1 MNEFLGN
8 ITDTS
13 LSKNVSGSWQ
23 FAKNILLTKGFKS
36 ISNED
41 GLLHKEDFDGVLLGS
56 IITNIDEVYFSLDG
70 VTSEIGYIN
79 KRVQNPTY
87 EVILRNDNLG
97 FRLDCPIEGI
107 YTYNYKQ
114 EFIVAW
120 AHGIRANA
128 AKPMIFNITSPL
140 FSITGGVIDN
150 PNDLDLIYL
159 FPNINEGNYTLT
171 RLNKGNLFGDIAY
184 ITYAYV
190 YADGSR
196 TQFFPVSNISY
207 LTDGYLNTNSYGVH
221 ILLEDLDT
229 KFNKIKFGIILRDK
243 TTLKGFISYE
253 IPYTTSDTIEYDLVS
268 TDSYIATSADE
279 ILIRPDSFSKIKTLT
294 TTYDQIHVGNTVK
307 DDVIDFQKYA
317 NMLTLEPVLEV
328 SDDMNQHS
336 FMPDE
341 VMAFVIE
348 LQLLDGSYTDA
359 FHIPGRVAAGTET
372 DIITLSQIANFN
384 LGTFTFLGTHEKQ
397 FRMFNTGTVGGT
409 LGAYTATWG
418 YWQNEELYPNDS
430 NYDSTSVGGSD
441 LRNTPVRHHR
451 FPSLASL
458 YALDPTYLPSR
469 NGDNTEKIL
478 TTNQPRFILNVKLTN
493 FDTIVPTDI
502 KNKIQGY
509 RISYIKRTFANS
521 LVIDNCVMIQRKE
534 NESTIVTAP
543 DSYKC
548 TELFATTHDYI
559 KSRLFSP
566 ALFNTKPA
574 IQPTYIIGNYLHSAS
589 VMSFSSD
596 FSQAIPDINK
606 FSQVDKVT
614 YAPANNLSY
623 GNQYTEE
630 GIDINLTASQDFGIV
645 ASPPSSPGNCA
656 INVTLIQ
663 LKDNLYTGLTSTD
676 LIVVGRVDGFTNTD
690 VLRNSDTSIK
700 SFIDCSIY
708 QINSTSSL
716 HYRLTYIGYYSP
728 LHTMALYNE
737 SSSNILINS
746 TNEPQLESREYEFRV
761 ISNLGA
767 TYLNDLNS
775 IRTFNINNVYINKF
789 PYRINSTNKI
799 SSEGNIMEALRTFPV
814 NNYYDIPNNKGEI
827 VALRGSSKIL
837 YIQQRFSLYI
847 TQVKDRL
854 YTNNE
859 NVYLGTTD
867 LFSTIPDEVVRN
879 DKGYIGCTSQF
890 ACILFKGGYVT
901 VDQIQGKI
909 FLISDGKD
917 ELSAKGKRNYFSNNW
932 DIGFDISDNENGI
945 EERVDNPF
953 VSVGHIVG
961 YDDKNNRL
969 LFTKRHFVP
978 KNVVGLT
985 RSGQFYTFDG
995 NLVDYTNPTYFTN
1008 KSKTWSYSLDNDVWV
1023 CEHDYIPNMMF
1034 HTSDGLFSIF
1044 NSFTGGKLYK
1054 HNNLLTKG
1062 LFYGV
1067 QYPSYIDLIF
1077 NDNLDIS
1084 KLYESIMWV
1093 SDAINHINNG
1103 DIYNET
1109 ITHIALYNKS
1119 QCSGIINLKDN
1130 QYLLTRTV
1138 EGHWNFNAFRDL
1150 VIDQFSPVLDEN
1162 GEIITANINNDK
1174 LWFEKNNFI
1183 SKFIVVRL
1191 YIDNLSQ
1198 NTILIHSVNVQS
1210 IKSLR

>member
-13 LSKNVSGSWQ
+13 LSKNGHGTWQ

-41 GLLHKEDFDGVLLGS
+41 GLLHQENFDGVLLGS

-70 VTSEIGYIN
+70 TTSEIGYIN

-87 EVILRNDNLG
+87 TVILRDDNLG

-107 YTYNYKQ
+107 YTYNYKG
-114 EFIVAW
+114 ELIVVW
-120 AHGIRANA
+120 GHGIRANA
-128 AKPMIFNITSPL
+128 AKPMIFNITTPL
-140 FSITGGVIDN
+140 FSITGGTIDN
-150 PNDLDLIYL
+150 ANDLDLIYL
-159 FPNINEGNYTLT
+159 FPNINEGKYTLT
-171 RLNKGNLFGDIAY
+171 RLEKGNLFGDIAY
-184 ITYAYV
+184 ITYAYI
-190 YADGSR
+190 YTDGSR
-196 TQFFPVSNISY
+196 TQFFPISNIAY
-207 LTDGYLNTNSYGVH
+207 ITDGYLNTNSYGVH

-229 KFNKIKFGIILRDK
+229 KFTKIKLGLVLRDE
-243 TTLKGFISYE
+243 TTLKGYISYD
-253 IPYTTSDTIEYDLVS
+253 ISYTTSDTIEYDLIS
-268 TDSYIATSADE
+268 TDSFVATSADE
-279 ILIRPDSFSKIKTLT
+279 IIIRPDSFSKIKTLT
-294 TTYDQIHVGNTVK
+294 TTYDQIHIGNTVK
-307 DDVIDFQKYA
+307 DTPIDFQPYA

-328 SDDMNQHS
+328 SDDTNQHS

-341 VMAFVIE
+341 VMAFFIE
-348 LQLLDGSYTDA
+348 LQLLDGSYSDA
-359 FHIPGRVAAGTET
+359 FHIPGRVASGTET
-372 DIITLSQIANFN
+372 SFITPVQTLTYGFDWFSAA
-384 LGTFTFLGTHEKQ
+384 TTKQ
-397 FRMFNTGTVGGT
+397 FKMLNTGTVGGV

-418 YWQNEELYPNDS
+418 YWENEELYPNDD
-430 NYDSTSVGGSD
+430 NYNSTSLGGSD
-441 LRNTPVRHHR
+441 LRGTPIRHHR
-451 FPSLASL
+451 FPSLRAL
-458 YALDPTYLPSR
+458 YDLDLTYLPAR
-469 NGDNTEKIL
+469 DGDSSENIL
-478 TTNQPRFILNVKLTN
+478 TGNQSRFILNVKLTN
-493 FDTIVPTDI
+493 FDTIVPNRI
-502 KNKIQGY
+502 KSKIQGY
-509 RISYIKRTFANS
+509 RISYAKRTFANS
-521 LVIDNCVMIQRKE
+521 LVIDNCAMIKRKE
-534 NESTIVTAP
+534 NESVVITAP
-543 DSYKC
+543 NSYKC
-548 TELFATTHDYI
+548 VELLSTSTPEYI

-566 ALFNTKPA
+566 VLFKYKPA
-574 IQPTYIIGNYLHSAS
+574 IQPTFIIGNYFYNGIKMLAS
-589 VMSFSSD
+589 PD
-596 FSQAIPDINK
+596 YTDTIPDANK
-606 FSQVDKVT
+606 FSEVSKIT
-614 YAPANNLSY
+614 YAPANNLDY

-630 GIDINLTASQDFGIV
+630 GIDIDLVSSQDFGIV
-645 ASPPSSPGNCA
+645 AAAPDQPGSTA

-663 LKDNLYTGLTSTD
+663 LKDNLYSNLKSTD
-676 LIVVGRVDGFTNTD
+676 LIVVGRVDGFTNIE
-690 VLRNSDTSIK
+690 VLRNSDTSVK
-700 SFIDCSIY
+700 SFIDCSVYEIL
-708 QINSTSSL
+708 NGWSNR
-716 HYRLTYIGYYSP
+716 HRLTYIGYYSP
-728 LHTMALYNE
+728 LHTMALYNRK
-737 SSSNILINS
+737 SSNIEITAS
-746 TNEPQLESREYEFRV
+746 NEPNLEGREYEFRV
-761 ISNLGA
+761 IKNFGA
-767 TYLNDLNS
+767 SYLNDLNT
-775 IRTFNINNVYINKF
+775 IRTFDIVNIYINKF
-789 PYRINSTNKI
+789 PYRVNSTNKI
-799 SSEGNIMEALRTFPV
+799 SSEGNIMESIRTFPV
-814 NNYYDIPNNKGEI
+814 NNYYDMPNNKGEI
-827 VALRGSSKIL
+827 IALRGSSKIL
-837 YIQQRFSLYI
+837 YIQQQFSLFI

-854 YTNNE
+854 YTNTE
-859 NVYLGTTD
+859 NIYLGTSE

-890 ACILFKGGYVT
+890 SCILFKGGYVT

-909 FLISDGKD
+909 FLINDGKD
-917 ELSAKGKRNYFSNNW
+917 EISAKGKRNYFSENW

-978 KNVVGLT
+978 KIVAGLT
-985 RSGQFYTFDG
+985 RSGQFYTFNG
-995 NLVDYTNPTYFTN
+995 NLVDYTNSTYFTN

-1034 HTSDGLFSIF
+1034 HTSSGLYSVT

-1093 SDAINHINNG
+1093 SDAINHVNNG

-1119 QCSGIINLKDN
+1119 QCSGMINLKDN
-1130 QYLLTRTV
+1130 QFLLTRTV

-1150 VIDQFSPVLDEN
+1150 VADQFSPVIDEN
-1162 GEIITANINNDK
+1162 GGIITANINNNK
-1174 LWFEKNNFI
+1174 LWFEMNNFI